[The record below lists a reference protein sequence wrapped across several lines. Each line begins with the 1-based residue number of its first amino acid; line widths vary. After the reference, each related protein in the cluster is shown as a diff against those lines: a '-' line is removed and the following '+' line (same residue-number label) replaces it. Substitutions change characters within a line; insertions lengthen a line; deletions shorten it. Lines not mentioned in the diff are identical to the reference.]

1 MIVNVITEDEIM
13 RHCTLPCCTKKNKTT
28 EPYKNIPK
36 FGKHTDPDK
45 TKTINP
51 GPAEPGYALPLQ
63 TV

>member
-1 MIVNVITEDEIM
+1 MKRRMNDAM
-13 RHCTLPCCTKKNKTT
+13 LHKKTT

-51 GPAEPGYALPLQ
+51 GPAEPGYALPL
-63 TV
+63 